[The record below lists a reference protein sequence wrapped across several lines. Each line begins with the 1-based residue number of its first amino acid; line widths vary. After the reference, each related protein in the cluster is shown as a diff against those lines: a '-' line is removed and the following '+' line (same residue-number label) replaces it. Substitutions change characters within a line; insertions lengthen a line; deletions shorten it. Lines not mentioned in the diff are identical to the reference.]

1 MFILSIQP
9 DPSVT
14 SPVSQGTEVERHHGV
29 NAQIP
34 SLLSMPTRNHM
45 DITTPPLPLVAPEVL
60 RVAEHR
66 HKKGLMHPY
75 IYHILT
81 KVCFQAVTQIR
92 FAYIQY
98 VI

>member
-1 MFILSIQP
+1 
-9 DPSVT
+9 
-14 SPVSQGTEVERHHGV
+14 
-29 NAQIP
+29 
-34 SLLSMPTRNHM
+34 M

-81 KVCFQAVTQIR
+81 KVCFQAVTSPR
-92 FAYIQY
+92 SFKYIQ
-98 VI
+98 